1 MSDSI
6 LLSSA
11 IYKFTL
17 NKIGYHLDYDPNSEF
32 SYVVSAKDSIGAIH
46 SKANTDLAIALNELF
61 EVVNG

>member
-17 NKIGYHLDYDPNSEF
+17 NKIGYHLDYDPNSNF
-32 SYVVSAKDSIGAIH
+32 AFTVSAKDSTGAIH
-46 SKANTDLAIALNELF
+46 SKANADLAIALNELF

>member
-17 NKIGYHLDYDPNSEF
+17 NKIAYWLSYSPDDEF
-32 SYVVSAKDSIGAIH
+32 DFTVSAKDITGAIH
-46 SKANTDLAIALNELF
+46 TKANNDQAIALNELF
-61 EVVNG
+61 EAVK